1 MNYNTIFIIQIL
13 IKYIIL
19 TLKMGGDIIAV
30 IIVTILALII
40 LIGGDYIRPRFNE
53 TRVYAEN

>member
-1 MNYNTIFIIQIL
+1 MNYITLFIIQIL

-19 TLKMGGDIIAV
+19 TLKMGGDIIAIV
-30 IIVTILALII
+30 IVTILALII

>member
-1 MNYNTIFIIQIL
+1 
-13 IKYIIL
+13 
-19 TLKMGGDIIAV
+19 MGGDIIAI
-30 IIVTILALII
+30 IIVTILAVII